1 MKAIIQRVNYSKL
14 KVNGEIYSEIEKG
27 LMILL
32 GITHDDTVDDIKW
45 LSNKIVNLRIF
56 NDDNGKMNKN
66 IMQIKGEVLVVSQF
80 TLYAD
85 TNKGNRPSF
94 INAAKPELA
103 ILLYNHFIDEL
114 QKLIKIGHQS
124 FKVKVGGLSIEED
137 AKRLEIIRQEIGA
150 VAYFRQAAI
159 VAQLPKTRS
168 GKILRKTIRQTEFL
182 NGLRR
187 GGKSC
192 EWPHWEGGQ

>member
-1 MKAIIQRVNYSKL
+1 MKLVVQRVKKSNLKIKNKLYSSINTGMVILIGISKNDNYEMAKEL
-14 KVNGEIYSEIEKG
+14 A
-27 LMILL
+27 
-32 GITHDDTVDDIKW
+32 
-45 LSNKIVNLRIF
+45 NKIIKLRIF

-114 QKLIKIGHQS
+114 QKLISSKVRTGKFGADMKIKLYNDGP
-124 FKVKVGGLSIEED
+124 VTII
-137 AKRLEIIRQEIGA
+137 LE
-150 VAYFRQAAI
+150 
-159 VAQLPKTRS
+159 K
-168 GKILRKTIRQTEFL
+168 
-182 NGLRR
+182 
-187 GGKSC
+187 
-192 EWPHWEGGQ
+192 

>member
-1 MKAIIQRVNYSKL
+1 MKLVVQRVKKSNLKIKNKLYSSINTGIVILIGISKNDNYEMAKELASK
-14 KVNGEIYSEIEKG
+14 I
-27 LMILL
+27 
-32 GITHDDTVDDIKW
+32 IK
-45 LSNKIVNLRIF
+45 LRIF

-114 QKLIKIGHQS
+114 QKLISSKVRTGKFGADMKIKLYNDGP
-124 FKVKVGGLSIEED
+124 VTII
-137 AKRLEIIRQEIGA
+137 LE
-150 VAYFRQAAI
+150 
-159 VAQLPKTRS
+159 K
-168 GKILRKTIRQTEFL
+168 
-182 NGLRR
+182 
-187 GGKSC
+187 
-192 EWPHWEGGQ
+192 

>member
-1 MKAIIQRVNYSKL
+1 MKLVVQRVKKSNLKIKNKLYSSINTGMVILIGISKNDNYEMAKEL
-14 KVNGEIYSEIEKG
+14 A
-27 LMILL
+27 
-32 GITHDDTVDDIKW
+32 
-45 LSNKIVNLRIF
+45 NKIIKLRIF

-114 QKLIKIGHQS
+114 QKLISSKVRTGKFGADMKIELINDGP
-124 FKVKVGGLSIEED
+124 VTII
-137 AKRLEIIRQEIGA
+137 LE
-150 VAYFRQAAI
+150 
-159 VAQLPKTRS
+159 K
-168 GKILRKTIRQTEFL
+168 
-182 NGLRR
+182 N
-187 GGKSC
+187 
-192 EWPHWEGGQ
+192 